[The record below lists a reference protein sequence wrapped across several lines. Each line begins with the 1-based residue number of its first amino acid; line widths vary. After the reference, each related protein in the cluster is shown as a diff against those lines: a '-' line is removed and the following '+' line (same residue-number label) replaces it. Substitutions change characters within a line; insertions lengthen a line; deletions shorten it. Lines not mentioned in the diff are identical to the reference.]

1 MILKRRL
8 VQIREGKTLH
18 YSIWR
23 VHQPKDLNSCI
34 LKLSGILF
42 SNQYLDYRGKK
53 MLRGVSSTLK
63 NRVEGCGDKEVH
75 YWRFS
80 KKFRTAQLKK
90 FADQVETVL
99 GLEVGDVTHD
109 GLEYFVEKHTEIMM
123 FHLGGKITVVNRIV
137 SRNRLSVIFSIPFL
151 SSLNISMRQYFVP
164 KDLKIA

>member
-1 MILKRRL
+1 MCYEL
-8 VQIREGKTLH
+8 
-18 YSIWR
+18 
-23 VHQPKDLNSCI
+23 
-34 LKLSGILF
+34 
-42 SNQYLDYRGKK
+42 
-53 MLRGVSSTLK
+53 
-63 NRVEGCGDKEVH
+63 VH

-109 GLEYFVEKHTEIMM
+109 GLEYFVEKHTEIIM